1 MVSFREALREYI
13 KKNGYSINEFANKC
27 NIDRAWLSNV
37 LSGRKELSEAKFK
50 NIIESN
56 ILSETQNENLTSL
69 YRLRDYTPEQI
80 ERIEYMLERLSRKVR
95 RTECF
100 IPIDFDDDRQI
111 YIGKEN
117 LLSALFK
124 ILAKREEISF
134 IYTNIPAESEQAVDV
149 LYHFMKE
156 DKYKNIDYKHI
167 FMTDGG
173 TSNHNLNTYFTVCD
187 FAELGYTGFSV
198 IKNVEIKSI
207 EDNDFLPY
215 FISTDKAMM
224 MFDPEFNNGVFIDD
238 ENIIKVYTGKFMSL
252 YEKGEK

>member
-1 MVSFREALREYI
+1 MVSFRETLREYI

-100 IPIDFDDDRQI
+100 IPIDFDE
-111 YIGKEN
+111 YISEKKICSRLFLKFLQKERKYR
-117 LLSALFK
+117 LFIP
-124 ILAKREEISF
+124 ILRRKVNKQLTFF
-134 IYTNIPAESEQAVDV
+134 II
-149 LYHFMKE
+149 L
-156 DKYKNIDYKHI
+156 
-167 FMTDGG
+167 
-173 TSNHNLNTYFTVCD
+173 
-187 FAELGYTGFSV
+187 
-198 IKNVEIKSI
+198 
-207 EDNDFLPY
+207 
-215 FISTDKAMM
+215 
-224 MFDPEFNNGVFIDD
+224 
-238 ENIIKVYTGKFMSL
+238 
-252 YEKGEK
+252 

>member
-100 IPIDFDDDRQI
+100 IPIDFDDER
-111 YIGKEN
+111 KF
-117 LLSALFK
+117 ALG
-124 ILAKREEISF
+124 SF
-134 IYTNIPAESEQAVDV
+134 
-149 LYHFMKE
+149 
-156 DKYKNIDYKHI
+156 
-167 FMTDGG
+167 
-173 TSNHNLNTYFTVCD
+173 
-187 FAELGYTGFSV
+187 
-198 IKNVEIKSI
+198 
-207 EDNDFLPY
+207 
-215 FISTDKAMM
+215 
-224 MFDPEFNNGVFIDD
+224 
-238 ENIIKVYTGKFMSL
+238 
-252 YEKGEK
+252 

>member
-1 MVSFREALREYI
+1 MVSFRETLREYI

-56 ILSETQNENLTSL
+56 ILSEVQNENLTSL
-69 YRLRDYTPEQI
+69 YRLRDYAPEQI

-124 ILAKREEISF
+124 ILAKREEISDTLPRSRF
-134 IYTNIPAESEQAVDV
+134 TCAFCRRRVCSRPPGR
-149 LYHFMKE
+149 
-156 DKYKNIDYKHI
+156 
-167 FMTDGG
+167 GG
-173 TSNHNLNTYFTVCD
+173 GARQPWTALRRCGSGRGPWRQRHAD
-187 FAELGYTGFSV
+187 R
-198 IKNVEIKSI
+198 
-207 EDNDFLPY
+207 
-215 FISTDKAMM
+215 
-224 MFDPEFNNGVFIDD
+224 
-238 ENIIKVYTGKFMSL
+238 
-252 YEKGEK
+252 